1 MLAYPVVAERE
12 KRNYSGF
19 VPGLPVCVAT
29 GATPAEFRREM
40 ASAIAFHT
48 GMLRKSGEPVPP
60 PPWTTSDAPS
70 LSCEIFPLENNDP
83 DGYEVRLLLDRYP
96 MNWDSLFTW
105 VDGELLSELEVR
117 PSERRRFVS
126 PSGATV
132 IRDIGQIRVR
142 AKVNGNG
149 VREALDEVV
158 FAKKGDASALGFR
171 TLMGLRIPAPPK
183 VHKLKAIRKSEA
195 IPLSAAA

>member
-70 LSCEIFPLENNDP
+70 LSCEISPLENGGP
-83 DGYEVRLLLDRYP
+83 DGYESALLLDGFP

-117 PSERRRFVS
+117 PTGRRRLVS

-132 IRDIGQIRVR
+132 IRDVGHVRFR
-142 AKVNGNG
+142 AKVNGG
-149 VREALDEVV
+149 APREKSDDVV
-158 FAKKGDASALGFR
+158 FAKKGDASALGLL
-171 TLMGLRIPAPPK
+171 TLLGLQIPPPPK
-183 VHKLKAIRKSEA
+183 VRKLEA
-195 IPLSAAA
+195 VRLAAAA